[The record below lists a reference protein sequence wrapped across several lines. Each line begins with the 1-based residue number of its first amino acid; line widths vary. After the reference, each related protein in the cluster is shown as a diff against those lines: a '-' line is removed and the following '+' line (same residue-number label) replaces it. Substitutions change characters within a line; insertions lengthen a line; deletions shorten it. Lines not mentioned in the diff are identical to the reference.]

1 LLKYT
6 THIPVDKAFY
16 EAGRDKHAQNEIY
29 MAFYYY
35 NRYLDILDAI
45 QDESA
50 QLDNTDFQDTDLPF
64 DVALPAQGFATEDEN
79 EEIRELVLGW
89 SVSSSI
95 AQRMEERSCENCG
108 KNIYGA
114 ALSCRHCGF
123 QSAPCVVT
131 GQPVLRASRVD
142 CSNCKSQANRDDWN
156 VYINKF
162 GSCPWCRARQKV
174 STSFVLGA

>member
-1 LLKYT
+1 MIIKPKRLVESTCLYVSQYQYHLLLCKCL
-6 THIPVDKAFY
+6 THN
-16 EAGRDKHAQNEIY
+16 H
-29 MAFYYY
+29 
-35 NRYLDILDAI
+35 ILLY
-45 QDESA
+45 QYSKR
-50 QLDNTDFQDTDLPF
+50 QDTDLPF
-64 DVALPAQGFATEDEN
+64 DVALPAQGFAGEDEN

-89 SVSSSI
+89 SVSSSV
-95 AQRMEERSCENCG
+95 AQRMEERPCENCG

-123 QSAPCVVT
+123 QNAPCVVT

-162 GSCPWCRARQKV
+162 GSCPWCRARQKI